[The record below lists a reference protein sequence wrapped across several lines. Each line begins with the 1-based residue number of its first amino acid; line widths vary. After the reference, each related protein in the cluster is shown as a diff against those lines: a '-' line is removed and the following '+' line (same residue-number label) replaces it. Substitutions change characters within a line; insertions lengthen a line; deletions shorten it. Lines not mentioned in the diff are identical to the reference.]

1 MAWSM
6 RREQT
11 SGDSRYGCCECLL
24 SCSSSCSGRSDL
36 CAHCSCWY
44 SQLRSSGRTLQCASF
59 AAPLGCMAAS
69 ASHACA
75 AAPAISAAAAS
86 SAAAVD
92 AAARTPIAPKVSV
105 DVGDGDE
112 SDGGATS
119 GAFSA
124 AAFAFALGSAGQHA
138 SVDVRGLGTLL
149 SFSVH
154 SFLIGWLLEYSF
166 CLLRYLCVLT
176 NLLASSFDT
185 QVCERVS

>member
-112 SDGGATS
+112 SDDGEAGGCAHPSIPS
-119 GAFSA
+119 GPCAPHPEHFPPPHSPSRWEARGSMLRWTFAVWVPFSP
-124 AAFAFALGSAGQHA
+124 SP
-138 SVDVRGLGTLL
+138 STL
-149 SFSVH
+149 S
-154 SFLIGWLLEYSF
+154 
-166 CLLRYLCVLT
+166 
-176 NLLASSFDT
+176 
-185 QVCERVS
+185 

>member
-1 MAWSM
+1 
-6 RREQT
+6 
-11 SGDSRYGCCECLL
+11 
-24 SCSSSCSGRSDL
+24 
-36 CAHCSCWY
+36 
-44 SQLRSSGRTLQCASF
+44 
-59 AAPLGCMAAS
+59 MAAS

-112 SDGGATS
+112 SDDGEAGGCAHPSIPSGPCAPRTPGIKSAMLSTVTVRSDPCMSARLIFPGAYGGATS